1 MPPELKH
8 IALLKQTRCCKCK
21 CLVQTKAKK
30 TKNLPNLF
38 LLNILNA
45 ANADVCYERGLLDGI
60 VLGVAIHL
68 HKDDISLDLICL
80 FLSTRNMPRVTEEEM
95 PLVIL
100 FACLSHSSFY
110 CLFNMILTRI
120 NLKTLCLCVCL
131 SNHMFC
137 TSNRSC
143 VLLIDD
149 DSHNSCVANRL

>member
-1 MPPELKH
+1 MPFCSSDYAPRTQAYCTLK
-8 IALLKQTRCCKCK
+8 ANTLLQMQMSCSDEGKKNKKPSQSVFVEYFKRSKCW
-21 CLVQTKAKK
+21 CVLA
-30 TKNLPNLF
+30 
-38 LLNILNA
+38 
-45 ANADVCYERGLLDGI
+45 RGLLDGI

-120 NLKTLCLCVCL
+120 NLKTLCFCV
-131 SNHMFC
+131 FVQPY
-137 TSNRSC
+137 
-143 VLLIDD
+143 VLHFKQVMCFAYWWWF
-149 DSHNSCVANRL
+149 S